1 MMMRISMVLGAA
13 AIAVVSAAGGYAVA
27 QGDPKIG
34 TTVNDPIGPKPDP
47 SQIPVT
53 EAKDIVCTG
62 TVGVQQMCKLYG
74 DPDKPGPYS
83 VIYKWWPGHFSKPHF
98 HNNERWAYVI
108 SGTWWS
114 STSKVYDERTTYPVH
129 AGSVAVDKKNA
140 IHWDGA
146 RTGEK
151 EPAVL
156 LLTGNGPNTT
166 IQVDET
172 GKPLPGQKQ

>member
-1 MMMRISMVLGAA
+1 MIMRYATLLGAVVVAAMGAA
-13 AIAVVSAAGGYAVA
+13 AGFAVA

-34 TTVNDPIGPKPDP
+34 TTVNDPIGPAPDP

-53 EAKDIVCTG
+53 LGKDLKCTG
-62 TVGVQQMCKLYG
+62 TVGVQQMCYIWG
-74 DPDKPGPYS
+74 DPAKPGPYT
-83 VIYKWWPGHFSKPHF
+83 VMYKWWPGHFSKPHY
-98 HNNERWAYVI
+98 HNNDRWAYVV

-114 STSKVYDERTTYPVH
+114 STSKVYDERTTFPVH
-129 AGSVAVDKKNA
+129 AGSVAADLKNA

-156 LLTGNGPNTT
+156 ILSGTGPNIT
-166 IQVDET
+166 QEVDEN
-172 GKPLPGQKQ
+172 GNPKGPPR